1 MQRIGPNPQTITLVE
16 NHLVTTLVA
25 VLQEEKITFD
35 ICDPLHIKEGSMLPI
50 PHVVNP
56 AAKDVLNALE
66 AAVHYFYRLKW
77 TQKTA
82 LVDEHV
88 TVQLF

>member
-1 MQRIGPNPQTITLVE
+1 M
-16 NHLVTTLVA
+16 A

-35 ICDPLHIKEGSMLPI
+35 ICDPLHIKEGGMLPI